1 MHVFVF
7 AMAFPLFNNVDEQ
20 FHFDLAVKYSHG
32 HLPAGLELVSEETA
46 RELSFYSTYEYLQN
60 PTNFPDG
67 RFPPPLWMMPP
78 EEAGSVFVSHTTAW
92 SKVRNAESSQPPLY
106 YALAGGWRRFV
117 QWCGLG
123 TYFVRILNVFL
134 MAALVWLSYAAARL
148 VFPERP
154 FIRLGVP
161 ALIAFMPQTAFYSIN
176 NDVLSP
182 VCFGA
187 AFIFVVKWLR
197 AENPSVG
204 LGAAV
209 GLTLSATFLSKFSN
223 LPLLAVTAAAV
234 LLEIFRLAGS
244 GKLRAAMP
252 SLAAMLLCAVL
263 PVAVWMTWCKLD
275 FGDFTGS
282 SEKIQYLGWTLKPFG
297 EWWHHPIFTPHGAW
311 TFVSGLLAA
320 FWQGEFLWHR
330 QPLAL
335 PVVNWVYILMTL
347 GILAL
352 VLIGRFSRATD
363 SQRQALGLALA
374 NVAASVLF
382 LALLSLI
389 YDFGKCFN
397 PSREHPYFTSG
408 RLLLGALIPFFLLF
422 IFGMDRALSRLG
434 NPGKFLAL
442 AGMISFMLIAET
454 ATDWPVFFSQY
465 NWFHL

>member
-1 MHVFVF
+1 MNTIAVLQSQERKIILLLSCLAAIHVFVF

-32 HLPAGLELVSEETA
+32 HLPAGLELMSEETA

-134 MAALVWLSYAAARL
+134 VAALVWLSYAAARL

-234 LLEIFRLAGS
+234 LLEYIPPGGS
-244 GKLRAAMP
+244 GQIARGDAVARRSAPLCRAADGRVDD
-252 SLAAMLLCAVL
+252 LVQDGLRRFHGFFRKN
-263 PVAVWMTWCKLD
+263 PV
-275 FGDFTGS
+275 
-282 SEKIQYLGWTLKPFG
+282 
-297 EWWHHPIFTPHGAW
+297 
-311 TFVSGLLAA
+311 
-320 FWQGEFLWHR
+320 
-330 QPLAL
+330 
-335 PVVNWVYILMTL
+335 
-347 GILAL
+347 
-352 VLIGRFSRATD
+352 
-363 SQRQALGLALA
+363 
-374 NVAASVLF
+374 
-382 LALLSLI
+382 
-389 YDFGKCFN
+389 
-397 PSREHPYFTSG
+397 
-408 RLLLGALIPFFLLF
+408 
-422 IFGMDRALSRLG
+422 SRLD
-434 NPGKFLAL
+434 A
-442 AGMISFMLIAET
+442 
-454 ATDWPVFFSQY
+454 
-465 NWFHL
+465 